1 MGKRWGA
8 ARWVAAVGLGAA
20 TLGAAGLT
28 VGLAAGTAGAATL
41 SCSSELSGTNNLC
54 VVGSNGVLTVTPAAS
69 LNTSPLVIHGVAN
82 ALLGTLSTNGTTS
95 FPASGAQW
103 VSGLSG
109 TLAGITASIS
119 IQNEGTATGTYD
131 PSTGQVSLS
140 GNLRVSLTAPTGPCT
155 YTQPFQVTGT
165 LGSPSASGGVYSA
178 TGTVT
183 QASTPVDI
191 TNDATGSGCGV
202 AESVLKGA
210 TQTLSLPVTAY
221 TTVNPSSVTTS
232 SSAPSPSSTSTPS
245 SSTPSSS
252 TPTSTTPSSSTT
264 VPSASTGEPW
274 SGWLWWAAMGALVT
288 AGAGLILLG
297 TVRRRSVD
305 QRS

>member
-82 ALLGTLSTNGTTS
+82 ALLGTLSTNGSTS

-140 GNLRVSLTAPTGPCT
+140 GNLQVSLTAPTGPCT

-165 LGSPSASGGVYSA
+165 LGSPSASGGIYSA

-245 SSTPSSS
+245 SSTP
-252 TPTSTTPSSSTT
+252 TSTTPSSSTT

-288 AGAGLILLG
+288 AGAGLILFG

>member
-1 MGKRWGA
+1 MGKRSGA
-8 ARWVAAVGLGAA
+8 IRWAAAAGLGAA
-20 TLGAAGLT
+20 TLSAAG
-28 VGLAAGTAGAATL
+28 VVGGLASGVAGAASL
-41 SCSSELSGTNNLC
+41 SCASQLSGSNNLC

-82 ALLGTLSTNGTTS
+82 AMLGTLSSNGTTS

-103 VSGLSG
+103 VSGLQG

-119 IQNEGTATGTYD
+119 IQDDGTATGTYD

-140 GNLRVSLTAPTGPCT
+140 GNLRVSLSAPTGPCT
-155 YTQPFQVTGT
+155 YTQPFQVSGS
-165 LGSPSASGGVYSA
+165 LGSPSASGGVYTA

-221 TTVNPSSVTTS
+221 TTVNPSTITASSSSSTS
-232 SSAPSPSSTSTPS
+232 STPTSSTPS

-252 TPTSTTPSSSTT
+252 TPSTSASGT

-274 SGWLWWAAMGALVT
+274 SGWTWWAAIGGVAV
-288 AGAGLILLG
+288 AGAGLLVLG
-297 TVRRRSVD
+297 SVRRRGVS